1 MKNLFVMALALCGIL
16 FLAGCGNGVDENK
29 TPEEI
34 KAEVASMSAE
44 DIAETI
50 TAYQKAI
57 EAKTAEMAAEAAK
70 LKDIPITEM
79 LGDEAKKIK
88 DNVGSIEDSIAKLTK
103 NMQAYADGLKAK
115 Q

>member
-50 TAYQKAI
+50 TAYQK
-57 EAKTAEMAAEAAK
+57 
-70 LKDIPITEM
+70 
-79 LGDEAKKIK
+79 GD
-88 DNVGSIEDSIAKLTK
+88 
-103 NMQAYADGLKAK
+103 
-115 Q
+115 